1 MELYYEY
8 GNKVHK
14 VTIDQN
20 SDTYTVCIGENTY
33 TVSASNFERG
43 IVQMKVNGS
52 MFEPRMYSNGQ
63 NRFVFLN
70 GETYRLKRAIRFSST
85 HDHVEGELIS
95 PIGGKI
101 IKVFVSEGDVVEKND
116 GLLIIES
123 MKMEHKI
130 KAPVKGTVM
139 RLRFGEGAIV
149 DTGEVLIDLER
160 DKSINGQAEW

>member
-1 MELYYEY
+1 LYYEY
-8 GNKVHK
+8 GDQIHK
-14 VTIDQN
+14 VEVEQN
-20 SDTYTVCIGENTY
+20 SSSYTVRIGDNTY
-33 TVSASNFERG
+33 TVSASSLQKG
-43 IVQMKVNGS
+43 KMQITSDQS
-52 MFEPRMYSNGQ
+52 TIIPRVYAQGQ
-63 NRFVFLN
+63 NRFVFIN
-70 GETYRLKRAIRFSST
+70 GETYTLKRAIRFSKT
-85 HDHVEGELIS
+85 HDHVEGELMS

-139 RLRFGEGAIV
+139 RLHFGEGSIV

-160 DKSINGQAEW
+160 DKSTNGQAEW